1 MDAEGFNEQVPC
13 PRCGSERT
21 VSFHYV
27 EGFDELECPDCGFRS
42 DAEEIGDLTRFQSN
56 LLEREERGAKRPPV
70 PIRAMKA

>member
-1 MDAEGFNEQVPC
+1 MDAEGFNERVPC
-13 PRCGSERT
+13 PRCASERT

-42 DAEEIGDLTRFQSN
+42 DAEELGALTRFQSG
-56 LLEREERGAKRPPV
+56 LLEREAAEQDIPPI